1 MLLVFWEISGFMSHN
16 ETTLEALEIRPATQA
31 DEAFANDLLF
41 RTMHEYVEATL
52 VSFRRQE
59 YYYRINSFD
68 ASKTWIIQC
77 SKNDIGRLTKTVIEG
92 DCVFID
98 EIHILSEYQRM
109 GIGRRIIE
117 RVIAEAQKL
126 GLPVKLTVLKV
137 NCAQNLYLRM
147 GFNVTAEKNNRLHME
162 RRLSHS
168 KAFGA

>member
-1 MLLVFWEISGFMSHN
+1 MIFFLERCTSMSRLLWS
-16 ETTLEALEIRPATQA
+16 
-31 DEAFANDLLF
+31 AFKD
-41 RTMHEYVEATL
+41 
-52 VSFRRQE
+52 QE

-137 NCAQNLYLRM
+137 NCAQNLYFENGIQCDCR
-147 GFNVTAEKNNRLHME
+147 K
-162 RRLSHS
+162 
-168 KAFGA
+168 K